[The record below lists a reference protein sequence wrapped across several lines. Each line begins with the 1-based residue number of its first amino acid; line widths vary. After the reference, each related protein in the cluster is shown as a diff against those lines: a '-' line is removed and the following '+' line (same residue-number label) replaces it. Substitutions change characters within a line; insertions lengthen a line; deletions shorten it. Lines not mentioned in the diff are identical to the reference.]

1 MKLNTNKSILLIA
14 ILIVS
19 VWMFKKTYEK
29 YTSEK
34 EIENLKKQI
43 DTGEMSQVDLD
54 AVMKFIK

>member
-34 EIENLKKQI
+34 EDYSGVGATLYNIWEGI
-43 DTGEMSQVDLD
+43 
-54 AVMKFIK
+54 F